1 MQCLQIKIIYVE
13 LQNNIDKVTQA
24 CFICFSHAI
33 ISEPFNLIFN
43 IITLENI
50 HLISCGAVFRRTWTD
65 TEELLKEKSFFIL
78 SFVFLSEFVI
88 RQVQTNI
95 Y

>member
-1 MQCLQIKIIYVE
+1 MLTDRKGRGLGSFLHAV
-13 LQNNIDKVTQA
+13 KVDVLNASNQ
-24 CFICFSHAI
+24 
-33 ISEPFNLIFN
+33 
-43 IITLENI
+43 
-50 HLISCGAVFRRTWTD
+50 VFRRTWTD
-65 TEELLKEKSFFIL
+65 AKELLKEKSFFIL

>member
-1 MQCLQIKIIYVE
+1 MFNAIRDKINMFNAIR
-13 LQNNIDKVTQA
+13 DKINM
-24 CFICFSHAI
+24 FNAI
-33 ISEPFNLIFN
+33 RDKMNMFNAIRDKMNMFN
-43 IITLENI
+43 
-50 HLISCGAVFRRTWTD
+50 AVFRRTWTD

-95 Y
+95 F

>member
-1 MQCLQIKIIYVE
+1 MNCL
-13 LQNNIDKVTQA
+13 LFNNT
-24 CFICFSHAI
+24 
-33 ISEPFNLIFN
+33 
-43 IITLENI
+43 
-50 HLISCGAVFRRTWTD
+50 SCSLKQTSTIVLFYKRLKGLSFERVFRRTWTD

-95 Y
+95 C